1 MKKNKNEIY
10 MLVDEK
16 YLSKFSFNHHTSDIL
31 KTRGHYET
39 IQHIGH
45 SDFEHTSA
53 VRLLYACSSKN
64 RNNIDARC

>member
-31 KTRGHYET
+31 KTGGHYET

-45 SDFEHTSA
+45 SEQ
-53 VRLLYACSSKN
+53 
-64 RNNIDARC
+64 NICVCKWKSCQLTYIAGYRHKEI